1 MWFRRTRQAGKADRH
16 YTAPCP
22 GEKIKA
28 TQGMYAQTAFHH
40 ARESSVGVRQ
50 SSGVCRRLG
59 MLEETRA
66 QVLGGKKL
74 EIFVL
79 CHHLNRMGL
88 FGVEEFGWS
97 WGLLYL
103 CGGTS

>member
-1 MWFRRTRQAGKADRH
+1 
-16 YTAPCP
+16 
-22 GEKIKA
+22 
-28 TQGMYAQTAFHH
+28 MYAQTAFHH

-79 CHHLNRMGL
+79 CHHLNRMSL

>member
-1 MWFRRTRQAGKADRH
+1 
-16 YTAPCP
+16 
-22 GEKIKA
+22 
-28 TQGMYAQTAFHH
+28 
-40 ARESSVGVRQ
+40 
-50 SSGVCRRLG
+50 